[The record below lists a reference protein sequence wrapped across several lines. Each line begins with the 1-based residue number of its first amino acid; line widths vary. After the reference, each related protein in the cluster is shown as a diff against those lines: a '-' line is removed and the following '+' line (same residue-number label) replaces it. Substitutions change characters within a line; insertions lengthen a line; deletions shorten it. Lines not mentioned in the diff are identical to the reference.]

1 MRQDEHIL
9 GLDILR
15 FFAASIVALFHFTW
29 QFPSTA
35 SAVPYGWIG
44 VQIFFV
50 ISGFV
55 IANSASSSGVWRFV
69 RSRFLRLYPG
79 AWVALVFNVA
89 VLALLP
95 ALVWREAGL
104 HTELSVKSVLNS
116 FFLLP
121 GTSVASAYWSLPIE
135 IAFYGLITLV
145 LMRFSRLNLYWLA
158 AGLTLW
164 SAPYLIAFF
173 ARVTDLVAMRGID
186 LGYGVLNMSLLRH
199 GPFFALGILLF
210 DATRQ
215 RPDFKRWAVLILAF
229 SLCLLEIYTRSHELA
244 RNIAQRFDPLMTT
257 PGMFKLASGVFV
269 GSMALFIASVAFNDR
284 FRFSRG
290 VAAQIRAAGLVTY
303 PLYLIHECVG
313 GALLH
318 VLASTGLPR
327 PLAVGAALIGVVGV
341 AYLIAMVLE
350 PALRER
356 LRAVLP
362 GGAAPAAVAG
372 ASATR

>member
-69 RSRFLRLYPG
+69 RARFLRLYPG

-89 VLALLP
+89 ALAALPAVVWTSAGIHTDLTLRSVVNSALLF
-95 ALVWREAGL
+95 AG
-104 HTELSVKSVLNS
+104 
-116 FFLLP
+116 P
-121 GTSVASAYWSLPIE
+121 SVASAYWTLPIE
-135 IAFYGLITLV
+135 IAFYGVIALV
-145 LMRFSRLNLYWLA
+145 LMRFKRVSPFWVA

-164 SAPYLIAFF
+164 SAPYLIAFLLKLL
-173 ARVTDLVAMRGID
+173 DLLPLRRID
-186 LGYGVLNMSLLRH
+186 IGYGFLNMSLLRH
-199 GPFFALGILLF
+199 GPFFAMGMLLF
-210 DATRQ
+210 EGTR
-215 RPDFKRWAVLILAF
+215 RSLDFKRWVVLGVAGA
-229 SLCLLEIYTRSHELA
+229 LCLIEIYTRSDELA
-244 RNIAQRFDPLMTT
+244 RNIAQRFDPAVTT
-257 PGMFKLASGVFV
+257 SGMFSAAAGLFALSMLLFV
-269 GSMALFIASVAFNDR
+269 ASVAYNDR
-284 FRFSRG
+284 FRPSAR
-290 VAAQIRAAGLVTY
+290 VAFAFRAAGLVTY

-318 VLASTGLPR
+318 VFTQGGMARGVAIGCALLGC
-327 PLAVGAALIGVVGV
+327 AAV
-341 AYLIAMVLE
+341 AYLIALVLE

-356 LRAVLP
+356 LRALLP
-362 GGAAPAAVAG
+362 GGAP
-372 ASATR
+372 TRLAEVR